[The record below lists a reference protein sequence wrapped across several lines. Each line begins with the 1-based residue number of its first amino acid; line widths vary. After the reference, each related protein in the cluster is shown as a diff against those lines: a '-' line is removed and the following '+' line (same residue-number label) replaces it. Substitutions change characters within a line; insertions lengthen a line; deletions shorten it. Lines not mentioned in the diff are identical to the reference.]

1 MLLEGKE
8 VLELVGVMMKEN
20 KHSINFTE
28 MDGFEGNSGII
39 IIAATNR
46 PDVLDSA
53 LMRPG
58 GLTGR

>member
-1 MLLEGKE
+1 
-8 VLELVGVMMKEN
+8 
-20 KHSINFTE
+20 

-53 LMRPG
+53 LMGPRED
-58 GLTGR
+58 LTGK